1 MLNCV
6 VLKYIIWLGFS
17 LRPGGFRQHLINQQ
31 IVKQFS
37 YNYFSRC
44 LLIFLSLLLSNFGQ
58 GRPLTD
64 TLRPEILRAA
74 TTLGQLGGIYYGFD
88 ESSEGIAFL
97 KFRTEARPEELVE
110 LCDNDNPVLRAY
122 AYLALALDRNFD
134 LFSVLINHLNDT
146 AKISIL
152 YCDDGYDQ
160 RVGDFYYTVATG
172 RYDDVNGLQISERER
187 STIDSL
193 LIFFPGVRLEAKS
206 NVLLKIDS
214 ITGYYA
220 RIRQIA
226 TVEKNDNAVVA
237 LAKFQRSRD
246 IPLISYL
253 LQSGVRATQY
263 LGLRAVRSFPD
274 STFFPLIDQMHRIE
288 IKRTGGFDY

>member
-1 MLNCV
+1 MPNCV

-74 TTLGQLGGIYYGFD
+74 TTLGELGGIYYGFD

-122 AYLALALDRNFD
+122 DIWRLL
-134 LFSVLINHLNDT
+134 STGILICFRC
-146 AKISIL
+146 S
-152 YCDDGYDQ
+152 
-160 RVGDFYYTVATG
+160 
-172 RYDDVNGLQISERER
+172 
-187 STIDSL
+187 
-193 LIFFPGVRLEAKS
+193 
-206 NVLLKIDS
+206 
-214 ITGYYA
+214 
-220 RIRQIA
+220 
-226 TVEKNDNAVVA
+226 
-237 LAKFQRSRD
+237 
-246 IPLISYL
+246 
-253 LQSGVRATQY
+253 
-263 LGLRAVRSFPD
+263 
-274 STFFPLIDQMHRIE
+274 
-288 IKRTGGFDY
+288 